1 MFKKCDISRNE
12 VSMCV
17 RRIAVVPALKA
28 GIAKEDALCC
38 LSRKFILVRSKDVD
52 KTSASENTQRVTK
65 QGLIRKREESEELD
79 HPG

>member
-1 MFKKCDISRNE
+1 M
-12 VSMCV
+12 
-17 RRIAVVPALKA
+17 VPALKA
-28 GIAKEDALCC
+28 RIAKEDALRC

-52 KTSASENTQRVTK
+52 KTSASKNTQRVTK